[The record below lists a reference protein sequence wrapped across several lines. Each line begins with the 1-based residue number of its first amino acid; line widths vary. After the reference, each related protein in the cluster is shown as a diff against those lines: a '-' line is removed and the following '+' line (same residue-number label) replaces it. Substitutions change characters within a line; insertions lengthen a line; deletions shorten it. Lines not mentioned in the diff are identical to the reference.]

1 MVDSVLVTQAA
12 LSLHLQLVLEETE
25 MVLLPPFD
33 EGEVDVK
40 FSARVGDAPL
50 WVMRWVRVTVLPGPV
65 VVKVSVALRELVEV
79 LGCTV

>member
-1 MVDSVLVTQAA
+1 MLVTQAA

-40 FSARVGDAPL
+40 FSARDGDAPL
-50 WVMRWVRVTVLPGPV
+50 WVMRWVFVTVLPPEV
-65 VVKVSVALRELVEV
+65 VVKVSVTARVLIEV
-79 LGCTV
+79 LAETE